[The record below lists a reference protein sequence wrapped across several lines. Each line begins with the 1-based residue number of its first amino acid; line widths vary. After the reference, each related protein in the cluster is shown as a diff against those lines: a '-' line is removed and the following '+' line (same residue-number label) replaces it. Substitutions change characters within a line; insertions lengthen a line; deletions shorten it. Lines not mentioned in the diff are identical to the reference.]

1 MSKRKRK
8 TDQRKKCS
16 SNIIILRLTFQIL
29 SFTCHKFE
37 IAERKQERYTMYNI
51 IVPDIASNKPDSGGI
66 KLHHYSNIIEE
77 QWNAWPK
84 RWTTVST
91 RVVQL

>member
-1 MSKRKRK
+1 
-8 TDQRKKCS
+8 
-16 SNIIILRLTFQIL
+16 
-29 SFTCHKFE
+29 
-37 IAERKQERYTMYNI
+37 MYNI

-66 KLHHYSNIIEE
+66 KLKLHHYSNIIEE
-77 QWNAWPK
+77 QWNVWPK